1 MNNNN
6 LKSKIIKD
14 NLNLSSSEFVSNSLY
29 KSNVD
34 NFDYNKKSFVFF
46 NQIITKKDLEEILAW
61 MFKNYGARKTCVL
74 AELFKESGF
83 QFATQGGI
91 SLNLEDLKVPTFKKQ
106 LVAAT
111 KNKLIESEIKYK
123 RAELTTS
130 EWFQKQVNEWN
141 ATSELLKDEIISFF
155 EGTDPLNPLYMMA
168 FSGARGNLSQ
178 VRQLI
183 GMRGLMADQKG
194 EMIGTAI
201 QKNFREGLTVIDFL
215 ISSYGARKGL
225 VDTAIRT
232 ADSGYMTRRL
242 IDIAQDVIIRQFDC
256 KTTSG
261 VVILN
266 SKTNKN
272 SKISFSERIFGRIL
286 SKPLLNP
293 LTNEILGHRGQEID
307 FELSKK
313 ISELPIETIS
323 LRSPLTCQSYRSV
336 CQICFGWDI
345 SHHRLI
351 EIGEAVGIIAAQSIG
366 EPGTQLTMRTF
377 HTGGVFSR
385 ELSHQIRSQYSG
397 QVRFASNL
405 KTQFIRS
412 NEGDY
417 GQVLRNGSFFE
428 IITYS
433 NQIVRVWVDRDDLLM
448 INDYDFIKK
457 GQPIVKASSTLEESD
472 TEIQKTLSTKFPGE
486 IFYQPRKKY
495 NFFEYN
501 IILWVLAGTLYTL
514 PFEAKKV
521 LRSIKLKNSQ
531 LLGKTKL
538 VSRSNPFTEKI
549 NLLTKKKIGL
559 ISKFAELPN
568 TRIEKLSYIHRSKSF
583 YLLNILNSKSRLL
596 VRHDLNSTNYGKLS
610 GYIGRFLQTE
620 YELPTNGEFFSLT
633 LQKTAINKSGFS
645 SYIEISKG
653 GLGIWLPQETYSGLS
668 AIFVNNIAEGTY
680 IRKDQKF
687 TKKIISPINGI
698 IKRRGQVK
706 KIQQVV
712 VNSGVTFKFSKSEI
726 VLKNFLER
734 LDGKFFFPGEILLNK
749 FFIKKI
755 IYSQVLVLK
764 KKVCLILTP
773 VCLYSIKQSSFY
785 ESIGQIFPSS
795 SDDIVISTKRFLT
808 VKQGE
813 WLSKRRSRNLIEK
826 ALIVTSTFSNVNNLN
841 QVVVNFYSKSYKNW
855 IVEFGRSQEIK
866 LAEVLNRRLQSQK
879 SKISVLARPNQILE
893 PYTVFGEFQVSC
905 ENSSN
910 IEIVKFKY
918 SARYQLQELMIVND
932 SDLREIYR
940 DETISQSYKSE
951 FIFNGDAVAKNLFST
966 IGGRILENKGS
977 KIKFRVGLPYLFTEG
992 AKIYKNHEDFAPE
1005 NTVLGFVTYKIFK
1018 SQDIIQGLP
1027 KIEEI
1032 LEARSS
1038 LQRAFIAEKPG
1049 ITTKVLAHARSRN
1062 SQIEVLS
1069 HIKRFRTI
1077 REVPYSL
1084 TDIDPELLET
1094 EPYRFINLSEKFHKG
1109 TVDPQQILDTYFE
1122 YFKQRDQHHKAVLRS
1137 LYKLA
1142 FIFIKSIQAVYE
1154 NQGIGIMD
1162 RHLEIIVRQMIAK
1175 SKVEHPGA
1183 TPLVSGEYLE
1193 NYQLD
1198 LLNQMLDE
1206 KSKKLVYYRPTILGL
1221 TKAALTTESFISAA
1235 SFQETVRILT
1245 QAAIDGKVD
1254 WLRGLKEKVI
1264 VGGLIPSGTGLLT
1277 FLDQWLATN
1286 IFLFG
1291 RSVVSKRVRHKTLR
1305 NRLKRSKINEINR
1318 SQNNFFDS
1326 LPKKLVKSTNR
1337 KKF

>member
-1 MNNNN
+1 MNKFNKKLNSEN
-6 LKSKIIKD
+6 ISLKIFSKDIKPMIK
-14 NLNLSSSEFVSNSLY
+14 NQS
-29 KSNVD
+29 K
-34 NFDYNKKSFVFF
+34 YNKKSFVFF
-46 NQIITKKDLEEILAW
+46 NQIITKKDLEEILSW
-61 MFKNYGARKTCVL
+61 MFKNYGVRKTCVL

-91 SLNLEDLKVPTFKKQ
+91 SLNLEDLKVPTLKKQ
-106 LVAAT
+106 LVYVT
-111 KNKLIESEIKYK
+111 KKNLITSEVNYK

-130 EWFQKQVNEWN
+130 EWFQKQVSEWN

-256 KTTSG
+256 KTSNG
-261 VVILN
+261 IIVLN
-266 SKTNKN
+266 SHLNKN
-272 SKISFSERIFGRIL
+272 SKISFSERLFGRIL
-286 SKPLLNP
+286 SKPLLEP
-293 LTNEILGHRGQEID
+293 KTNKVIAHRGQEID

-313 ISELPIETIS
+313 ISTLPIESVS
-323 LRSPLTCQSYRSV
+323 LRSPITCQSYRSV

-385 ELSHQIRSQYSG
+385 ELSHQIRSKFSG
-397 QVRFASNL
+397 QVRFAPNL
-405 KTQFIRS
+405 KTQFLRS

-417 GQVLRNGSFFE
+417 GQVLRNASFFE

-433 NQIVRVWVDRDDLLM
+433 NQIVRVWVERDDLLM
-448 INDYDFIKK
+448 INDNDFIKK
-457 GQPIVKASSTLEESD
+457 GQSIVKSSSNLEESD

-486 IFYQPRKKY
+486 IFYQARKHY

-501 IILWVLAGTLYTL
+501 VILWVLEGNLYTM
-514 PFEAKKV
+514 PFEAKKFI
-521 LRSIKLKNSQ
+521 RLKKSKNIN

-538 VSRSNPFTEKI
+538 VIRSNPFTEKI
-549 NLLTKKKIGL
+549 NLLSKDRVGL
-559 ISKFAELPN
+559 ISRFAEL
-568 TRIEKLSYIHRSKSF
+568 EKIKIKTFKENNLLRKF
-583 YLLNILNSKSRLL
+583 YILNLSSSDNNL
-596 VRHDLNSTNYGKLS
+596 VLRQDLTENNSGKLS
-610 GYIGRFLQTE
+610 GYIGKYIENKYKLN
-620 YELPTNGEFFSLT
+620 TNGEFFSLT
-633 LQKTAINKSGFS
+633 LKKSNLNTKSIFPL
-645 SYIEISKG
+645 YNEILKG
-653 GLGIWLPQETYSGLS
+653 GVGLFLPEETYLGLS
-668 AIFVNNIAEGTY
+668 NSFLHNIKEGTFIKRY
-680 IRKDQKF
+680 QKL
-687 TKKIISPINGI
+687 TKKIISPIDGI
-698 IKRRGQVK
+698 IKRRGQIK
-706 KIQQVV
+706 KVQQIVL
-712 VNSGVTFKFSKSEI
+712 NAGVIYKFYNNQLS
-726 VLKNFLER
+726 LKNFFKIF
-734 LDGKFFFPGEILLNK
+734 DGKFFFPGEIILNK
-749 FFIKKI
+749 FVTEKVV
-755 IYSQVLVLK
+755 YTQVILLR
-764 KKVCLILTP
+764 KKVYLIIRP
-773 VCLYSIKQSSFY
+773 VCFYSIKQSSLY
-785 ESIGQIFPSS
+785 QTIGQIFPSS
-795 SDDIVISTKRFLT
+795 TDDIVLSTKRFLT
-808 VKQGE
+808 LKQGE
-813 WLSKRRSRNLIEK
+813 SFCLKKPRNIVEK
-826 ALIVTSTFSNVNNLN
+826 ALIVASASSISNSID
-841 QVVVNFYSKSYKNW
+841 QVVVNFQSQNYEDWK
-855 IVEFGRSQEIK
+855 VEFGRSQDIT
-866 LAEVLNRRLQSQK
+866 LPQILNRRFQLQN
-879 SKISVLARPNQILE
+879 SKVKVLGRPKQIFE
-893 PYTVFGEFQVSC
+893 PYTIFSEFQLST
-905 ENSSN
+905 NSIQTIQS
-910 IEIVKFKY
+910 VKSKY
-918 SARYQLQELMIVND
+918 SSRYQLQELMIVTND
-932 SDLREIYR
+932 NVREFYV
-940 DETISQSYKSE
+940 DELMNTKSNKE
-951 FIFNGDAVAKNLFST
+951 FVFTGDILGKNLFLT
-966 IGGRILENKGS
+966 VGGKVIEEKGS
-977 KIKFRVGLPYLFTEG
+977 LTKFRAGLPYLFTEG

-1005 NTVLGFVTYKIFK
+1005 NTVLGFVTYRIFK

-1032 LEARSS
+1032 LEARGS

-1084 TDIDPELLET
+1084 TDIDPDLLET

-1109 TVDPQQILDTYFE
+1109 NIDPQQILETYFE
-1122 YFKQRDQHHKAVLRS
+1122 YFKQRDRHHKAVLRS
-1137 LYKLA
+1137 LYKLSSM
-1142 FIFIKSIQAVYE
+1142 FIKSIQAVYE
-1154 NQGIGIMD
+1154 NQGIGIID

-1175 SKVEHPGA
+1175 SKVEHPGG

-1193 NYQLD
+1193 NYYLD
-1198 LLNQMLDE
+1198 ILNQMLHK
-1206 KSKKLVYYRPTILGL
+1206 KSKKLIYYKPTILGL

-1264 VGGLIPSGTGLLT
+1264 VGGLIPSGTGILT
-1277 FLDQWLATN
+1277 FLDQWLASN
-1286 IFLFG
+1286 IFFFG
-1291 RSVVSKRVRHKTLR
+1291 RSVVSKQLRHKTLR
-1305 NRLKRSKINEINR
+1305 NRLKRSKLVYKNKQKNV
-1318 SQNNFFDS
+1318 SFDS
-1326 LPKKLVKSTNR
+1326 IPKKLLKSINL
-1337 KKF
+1337 KK